1 MDAALPWPGQNR
13 PMIKRTDNDT
23 WNLARSVGATATMVA
38 AARAAASRQADSIIH
53 DPFAEPLV
61 RQAGIDFF
69 ARLARGDLEFAD
81 IDTGWMPDFFA
92 VRAHFFD
99 TFVARLRSAP
109 LPQAVIVA
117 SGLDSRAYRLEWPAN
132 TVVYEID
139 QPAVIA
145 FKESTMA
152 GLGATPNV
160 QLRTVAAD
168 LRQDWPTALQQKGF
182 DRKQPTAWLVEG
194 LMIGY
199 LPGDAQERLLEQITE
214 LSAAGST
221 MAADHLPG
229 DSRSL
234 GSLLRDVTA
243 VWKERGCDLD
253 FDALVYPHERND
265 AGTLL
270 EALGWSTSEASLAYL
285 VAAAN
290 LTNHGIDTGPNGP
303 GAITY
308 LTAIRSAR

>member
-1 MDAALPWPGQNR
+1 
-13 PMIKRTDNDT
+13 
-23 WNLARSVGATATMVA
+23 
-38 AARAAASRQADSIIH
+38 
-53 DPFAEPLV
+53 
-61 RQAGIDFF
+61 
-69 ARLARGDLEFAD
+69 
-81 IDTGWMPDFFA
+81 
-92 VRAHFFD
+92 
-99 TFVARLRSAP
+99 
-109 LPQAVIVA
+109 
-117 SGLDSRAYRLEWPAN
+117 
-132 TVVYEID
+132 
-139 QPAVIA
+139 
-145 FKESTMA
+145 MA

-168 LRQDWPTALQQKGF
+168 LRQDWPTALRQKGF

-253 FDALVYPHERND
+253 FDALIYPHERND
-265 AGTLL
+265 AENVPGGTR
-270 EALGWSTSEASLAYL
+270 L
-285 VAAAN
+285 VHLRDQPRVSCRRRRADGPRYRHQPERRGSDQLPHGHPQRT
-290 LTNHGIDTGPNGP
+290 LTNGCREPVGPRYHPIATNSQKGPIRASALTVVRGIEPRRGRTRRRRRRAGVHG
-303 GAITY
+303 
-308 LTAIRSAR
+308 